1 MLLFYL
7 ILILKDAQHPKP
19 LGTRENDWTRLA
31 LTGKQSRSAL
41 CGLGA
46 CVPSGPQALN
56 LPQAWAESRRH
67 WQQVRGAGAPSRD
80 LSKQD
85 SSEPLYCRSCALRDP
100 AEAENSVSETS
111 SPGKPRNIT
120 ARPEPP
126 SFCSVGGKDSCGSH
140 LKILLTKRQRNETIS
155 QESSRWGAFV
165 LPELRRNCVSVE
177 GGGGPAS
184 SDPREVMPP
193 LGCTLSASPGSTCS
207 LSPWPQPDAPLRSSL
222 DTQRTM
228 MMINTLRQDAKTQQV
243 LRTYSLASSPRT
255 AAYSRWRRGRA
266 GPAARW
272 PGRCRWRPPGPCPAG
287 WRPWTGSSPGWPCW
301 YLKTTGTEFSHLH
314 HPGVSDAHTARRI
327 PCRGLRA
334 TSGWGGKVC

>member
-46 CVPSGPQALN
+46 CLPSGPQALN

-111 SPGKPRNIT
+111 SPGE
-120 ARPEPP
+120 A
-126 SFCSVGGKDSCGSH
+126 
-140 LKILLTKRQRNETIS
+140 
-155 QESSRWGAFV
+155 QEHHS
-165 LPELRRNCVSVE
+165 
-177 GGGGPAS
+177 
-184 SDPREVMPP
+184 
-193 LGCTLSASPGSTCS
+193 
-207 LSPWPQPDAPLRSSL
+207 
-222 DTQRTM
+222 
-228 MMINTLRQDAKTQQV
+228 
-243 LRTYSLASSPRT
+243 
-255 AAYSRWRRGRA
+255 
-266 GPAARW
+266 AARTTQLLQC
-272 PGRCRWRPPGPCPAG
+272 GRKGQLWFTFKNTSYKKAEKRNNQSRKLEMGGLC
-287 WRPWTGSSPGWPCW
+287 
-301 YLKTTGTEFSHLH
+301 
-314 HPGVSDAHTARRI
+314 VAR
-327 PCRGLRA
+327 
-334 TSGWGGKVC
+334 T

>member
-1 MLLFYL
+1 M
-7 ILILKDAQHPKP
+7 PS
-19 LGTRENDWTRLA
+19 GTLRRPRT
-31 LTGKQSRSAL
+31 RSARQ
-41 CGLGA
+41 
-46 CVPSGPQALN
+46 VPQ
-56 LPQAWAESRRH
+56 
-67 WQQVRGAGAPSRD
+67 
-80 LSKQD
+80 
-85 SSEPLYCRSCALRDP
+85 
-100 AEAENSVSETS
+100 
-111 SPGKPRNIT
+111 GKPRNIT

-155 QESSRWGAFV
+155 QESSRWGDFV

-255 AAYSRWRRGRA
+255 AAYSR
-266 GPAARW
+266 
-272 PGRCRWRPPGPCPAG
+272 
-287 WRPWTGSSPGWPCW
+287 
-301 YLKTTGTEFSHLH
+301 
-314 HPGVSDAHTARRI
+314 
-327 PCRGLRA
+327 
-334 TSGWGGKVC
+334 